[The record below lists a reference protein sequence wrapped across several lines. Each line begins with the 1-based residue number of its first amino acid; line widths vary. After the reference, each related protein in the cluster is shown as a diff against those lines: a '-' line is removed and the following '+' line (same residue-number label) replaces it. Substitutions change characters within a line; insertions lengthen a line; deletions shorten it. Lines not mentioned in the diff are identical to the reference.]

1 MIKTFFM
8 LSVIHNP
15 CKNAKWLSVLLK
27 SISFLSHNN
36 HVDDEE
42 KNIGE
47 KQRIYT
53 NNKFKYRREENIQI
67 SSAKENGHRVVD

>member
-15 CKNAKWLSVLLK
+15 CKNVKRLSIFNEKL
-27 SISFLSHNN
+27 SFLSHIN

-47 KQRIYT
+47 KQRIY
-53 NNKFKYRREENIQI
+53 K
-67 SSAKENGHRVVD
+67 